1 MALNDITM
9 THSGILTDKASGEN
23 YVLVRFER
31 AVQNKKPKKVIIG
44 EGRIEEKTV
53 SENNETEIKV
63 PSGDV
68 IKNKGFSEEEINDLK
83 AYLKENEKEIRDK
96 AKSISSFLHIFR

>member
-9 THSGILTDKASGEN
+9 THSGILTDKASGKN

-31 AVQNKKPKKVIIG
+31 APEKKTKKVIIG
-44 EGRIEEKTV
+44 EGRIKEKEVTV
-53 SENNETEIKV
+53 NDEIEIKI
-63 PSGDV
+63 PSGEV
-68 IKNKGFSEEEINDLK
+68 VRNKGFSNEETGDLKRYLKEHEEEI
-83 AYLKENEKEIRDK
+83 KEK